1 MNLFFGTAAAT
12 PVEGFMERS
21 QRIGA
26 LAGAAPVPLSD
37 RSTVSAIGDGG
48 AVLGRAHDG
57 DRHLVFLGVLQL
69 PLSDWIDAA
78 PTDDPDRCAR
88 YLLDRFERHDI
99 RFLDGIDGQFVLA
112 LIADSADRLIL
123 ACDPGGHRSL
133 FYRVTDGRIDFGTNL
148 ATVPVLSPGTA
159 IDRSL
164 EDFLLS
170 YEFLPY
176 DRTLFR
182 GVMRLRKGSVL
193 NFSGGRATQSTI
205 ATHTAPVMAVST
217 NDAASVTRQLHNT
230 FMQSLENLLPTQE
243 PVALL
248 LGGFDSALIA
258 AALARLGRTFET
270 FTFRFA
276 EPGYTQRHTDA
287 LQTLLGHRHH
297 WVDITPPV
305 IADGLRRYELCFNQ
319 PVGQMHYLIETAHA
333 CSVIRDAGFR
343 HCLTGD
349 GCDEI
354 FLGYPTVHQRA
365 MLFRRIGT
373 LPHPLLDAAAFALRP
388 SFVERHLGHVARLGR
403 NVLNNL
409 GRSMPVRGHITSRI
423 LDEISLDRVR
433 SGDNPIQEKP
443 VEVILTALA
452 AGLDDLSPLRLAYHG
467 KAAVGLNKAKVE
479 GSSAISGLTLQ
490 SPYQY
495 PALAAFARSLPDE
508 MMRPKEKTRA
518 SATGKHILMRM
529 AEEYRLLPPEI
540 IYQAKASPVTAPVD
554 GWYQG
559 DLRSILT
566 GALATLPFD
575 FNQPYVDSLLRPKFA
590 EELFRRHV
598 GLGRYSSHA
607 ISLLAT
613 YAALCRHTQ
622 RQVSRA

>member
-21 QRIGA
+21 RRIGA
-26 LAGAAPVPLSD
+26 IVGAAPVPLSD

-57 DRHLVFLGVLQL
+57 DRHLVFLGVLQV
-69 PLSDWIDAA
+69 PVPDWSGAA
-78 PTDDPDRCAR
+78 PVDDPDRCAR
-88 YLLDRFERHDI
+88 YLLDRFARLDV
-99 RFLDGIDGQFVLA
+99 RFLDGVDGQFALA
-112 LIADSADRLIL
+112 LVDESTDHLIL
-123 ACDPGGHRSL
+123 ACDPGGHRSV
-133 FYRVTDGRIDFGTNL
+133 FYRIANGTIVFSSNL
-148 ATVPVLSPGTA
+148 ATMPVLCPGIA
-159 IDRSL
+159 LDRSL

-170 YEFLPY
+170 YEFLPRN
-176 DRTLFR
+176 RTPFR
-182 GVMRLRKGSVL
+182 DVMRLKKGTVL
-193 NFSGGRATQSTI
+193 GFVQGRAIESPV
-205 ATHTAPVMAVST
+205 AMPKDPAPTVST
-217 NDAASVTRQLHNT
+217 DDPAAVTRQLHDT
-230 FMQSLENLLPTQE
+230 FMQALERLLPTQE
-243 PVALL
+243 PVAIL

-258 AALARLGRTFET
+258 AALARLGRKFET

-373 LPHPLLDAAAFALRP
+373 LPRPLLDAAAFALKP
-388 SFVERHLGHVARLGR
+388 SLVERHLGHVARLGR

-409 GRSMPVRGHITSRI
+409 GRSMPVRGHITSRV

-433 SGDNPIQEKP
+433 SGDNPNQEKP
-443 VEVILTALA
+443 VEAILVELA

-479 GSSAISGLTLQ
+479 GSSAASGLTLQ

-495 PALAAFARSLPDE
+495 PALAAFARGLPDE

-575 FNQPYVDSLLRPKFA
+575 FNPLYVDSLLRPKLA
-590 EELFRRHV
+590 EELFRRHI

>member
-1 MNLFFGTAAAT
+1 MNLFFGTSAASAAD
-12 PVEGFMERS
+12 GFRERS
-21 QRIGA
+21 RRIGA
-26 LAGAAPVPLSD
+26 IVGAAPVPLSD
-37 RSTVSAIGDGG
+37 RGTVAAIGDGG
-48 AVLGRAHDG
+48 AVLGCAHSS

-69 PLSDWIDAA
+69 PLPDWTDGA
-78 PTDDPDRCAR
+78 PVDDPDRCAR
-88 YLLDRFERHDI
+88 YLLDRFERLDL
-99 RFLDGIDGQFVLA
+99 RFLDGIDGQFALA
-112 LIADSADRLIL
+112 LVTADGSRAIL

-133 FYRVTDGRIDFGTNL
+133 FYRIADARIDFSTNL
-148 ATVPVLSPGTA
+148 ATMPVLSPGTA

-170 YEFLPY
+170 YEFLPW
-176 DRTLFR
+176 DRTPFR
-182 GVMRLRKGSVL
+182 DAMRLRKGTIL
-193 NFSGGRATQSTI
+193 DFAGGRATLSGI
-205 ATHTAPVMAVST
+205 ATRKVPAATVAA
-217 NDAASVTRQLHNT
+217 NDPASAMRQLHDT
-230 FMQSLENLLPTQE
+230 FMQSLEYLLPTQE

-258 AALARLGRTFET
+258 AALKQLGRTYET

-287 LQTLLGHRHH
+287 LQTLLGHRHR
-297 WVDITPPV
+297 WIDIAPPV
-305 IADGLRRYELCFNQ
+305 IADGLQRYELCFNQ
-319 PVGQMHYLIETAHA
+319 PVGQMHYLIETAYA

-373 LPHPLLDAAAFALRP
+373 LPRPMLDAAAFALRP
-388 SFVERHLGHVARLGR
+388 SFIERHLGHVARLGR
-403 NVLNNL
+403 NVLNNI
-409 GRSMPVRGHITSRI
+409 GRAMPVRGHITSRV

-433 SGDNPIQEKP
+433 NGDNPAQEKP
-443 VEVILTALA
+443 VEAILVELA
-452 AGLDDLSPLRLAYHG
+452 TGLDDLSPLRLAYHG

-479 GSSAISGLTLQ
+479 GSSAASGLTLQ

-495 PALAAFARSLPDE
+495 PALAALARSLPDE

-554 GWYQG
+554 DWYQA
-559 DLRSILT
+559 DLRSELV

-575 FNQPYVDSLLRPKFA
+575 SNRRYVDLLLRPKLA

-613 YAALCRHTQ
+613 YAALLRHASQGT
-622 RQVSRA
+622 RSA